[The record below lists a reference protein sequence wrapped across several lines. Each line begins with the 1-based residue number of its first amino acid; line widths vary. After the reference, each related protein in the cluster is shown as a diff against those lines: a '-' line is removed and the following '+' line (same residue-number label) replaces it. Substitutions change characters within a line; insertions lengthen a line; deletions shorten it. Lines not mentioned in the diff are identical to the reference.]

1 MSDIAILK
9 EMIKDTSTASL
20 VKHKN
25 NNYKAILEQKEDKD
39 SNNPKANYTV
49 EIIGLPGNGDV
60 IVIKVDT
67 FEAPNSIFNGNNG
80 ECKRS
85 DFVIIADVEPKKIIV
100 YIELKAGSGGTK
112 QELIH
117 QLKGA
122 ECFIRYCKDIGR
134 SFWDRN
140 DFLNEYEHRFV
151 AILRICNS
159 IRKKPTS
166 EKDRKILNNTP
177 DKMLKIGHR
186 QEIYFRE
193 LIK

>member
-9 EMIKDTSTASL
+9 EMIKDTATASL

-25 NNYKAILEQKEDKD
+25 SNYKALLEQKEDKD
-39 SNNPKANYTV
+39 PGNTKANYTV
-49 EIIGLPGNGDV
+49 EIIGLPDDGDV
-60 IVIKVDT
+60 IIIKVDA
-67 FEAPNSIFNGNNG
+67 FESPINIFNGNNG

-85 DFVIIADVEPKKIIV
+85 DFVIIADVKPKKVIV
-100 YIELKAGSGGTK
+100 FIELKAGPGGTR
-112 QELIH
+112 QEMIQ

-122 ECFIRYCKDIGR
+122 ECFVRYCQYIGR
-134 SFWDRN
+134 SFWNRN

-151 AILRICNS
+151 AILQICNS

-177 DKMLKIGHR
+177 DTMLKIGHR